1 MSDDNSS
8 NTAVIEPPPDAKAKP
23 RPAKPKVDPNN
34 KPRRQPPYAL
44 IVENDD
50 DHTYQYVILGLCKV
64 CGHTFTKAFK
74 LADQIDKQGQAVV
87 WTGTLEL
94 GELKRDQIR
103 GLGPDFFARDPV
115 MYPLGVRLEPLPQ

>member
-1 MSDDNSS
+1 MSDSDSS
-8 NTAVIEPPPDAKAKP
+8 NNTAVVEPPAEAKSKP
-23 RPAKPKVDPNN
+23 ARPRVDPAS
-34 KPRRQPPYAL
+34 KPRRQPPYAV

-50 DHTYQYVILGLCKV
+50 DHTYQYVILGLRKV
-64 CGHTFTKAFK
+64 CGHSFTKAFK

-94 GELKRDQIR
+94 AELKRDQIR

-115 MYPLGVRLEPLPQ
+115 MYPLGVRLEPMPQ